1 MKYLSLLFVIAIMS
15 WSCGQQSS
23 SENKTGET
31 QPEEWMG
38 MDEFHMVMAES
49 FHPYR
54 DSSNIEPA
62 KQYAGE
68 MLAAVEAW
76 SKNPLPEKVDNDE
89 VRKLMGD
96 LTRQCQQLLD
106 ATNLDL
112 TDSIGT
118 KLTATHDTFHHL
130 QEKWYQK
137 EEHHQ

>member
-1 MKYLSLLFVIAIMS
+1 MKHISLLFVVAIMF

-23 SENKTGET
+23 NDSQAEQA

-54 DSSNIEPA
+54 DSANIEPA
-62 KQYAGE
+62 KQYAKE
-68 MLAAVEAW
+68 MLVAVEAW
-76 SKNPLPEKVDNDE
+76 SNNPLPEKVDNDE
-89 VRKLMGD
+89 VRQLMAD

-112 TDSIGT
+112 TDSIGS
-118 KLTATHDTFHHL
+118 KLTAAHDVFHHL